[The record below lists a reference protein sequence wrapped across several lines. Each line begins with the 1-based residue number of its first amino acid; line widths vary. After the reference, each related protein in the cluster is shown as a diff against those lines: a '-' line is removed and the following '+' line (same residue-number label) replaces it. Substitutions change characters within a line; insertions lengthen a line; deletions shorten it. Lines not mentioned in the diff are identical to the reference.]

1 MRTKGNE
8 LEKIMF
14 IQERH
19 KYIIDI
25 LEKDGKV
32 LVKDLSLQFKVS
44 ESMIRKDLQVL
55 EKRKLLK
62 RTYGGAININRTIVV
77 GESFYSRVEKNA
89 ESKEIIANK
98 SFDLIKE
105 NDTIFLD
112 ASTIS
117 YTLAKL
123 LIESNKKITLITNMF
138 EISSMISMNSKI
150 HFIFIGGDYNTIV
163 GGSIGSHSIEQ
174 IKLYRCNKAFVG
186 CSGVDL
192 KDGNI
197 SVSISEDANTKKTIM
212 SISKEIYLMALNER
226 FNMDG
231 IFNFSNIMDFNSII
245 TEAPPNKTIIS
256 VLQQY
261 DINLI

>member
-1 MRTKGNE
+1 
-8 LEKIMF
+8 MF
-14 IQERH
+14 IQERY

-25 LEKDGKV
+25 LEENGKV

-55 EKRKLLK
+55 EKRKLLQ
-62 RTYGGAININRTIVV
+62 RTYGGAININRTIVI
-77 GESFYSRVEKNA
+77 GESFYSRVEKNT

-98 SFDLIKE
+98 SFNLIKE

-117 YTLAKL
+117 FTLAKL
-123 LIESNKKITLITNMF
+123 LIKSNKNMTLITNMF
-138 EISSMISMNSKI
+138 EISSMIAVNSNI
-150 HFIFIGGDYNTIV
+150 HFIFIGGDYNTVV

-212 SISKEIYLMALNER
+212 SISKETYLMALNKK

-231 IFNFSNIMDFNSII
+231 IFNFSNIMDFNGII
-245 TEAPPNKTIIS
+245 TESPPNKTIIS